1 MPVRSRRIVSS
12 IGCGANY
19 RANSDFILRLTTNE
33 REYFNGGRARESP
46 VYAKSSG
53 AAGANRGES
62 IAVSRIVCFK
72 SGCVQIAAT
81 AAEQSL
87 SFDLKHPVPTAA
99 YSHSR

>member
-1 MPVRSRRIVSS
+1 MNTNILTVDEP
-12 IGCGANY
+12 ANH
-19 RANSDFILRLTTNE
+19 
-33 REYFNGGRARESP
+33 
-46 VYAKSSG
+46 
-53 AAGANRGES
+53 ANRGES

-87 SFDLKHPVPTAA
+87 SFDLKHPVPTSA